1 MPSIQA
7 LDHTRARHHKP
18 RLRRPSTGPI
28 SLLVASIST
37 SWPDIYMFL
46 RWQLLT
52 RSLHVLL
59 TSLGGGTRVN
69 LPACILVDMTMFSFT
84 TPYCEAGE
92 QAGMKLEPCSR
103 NSNPN
108 QKFLYTLRVNFESRI
123 NSAGAPGAD
132 RVDEYA
138 ADGRSANRKMLRR
151 QTIPQMAPARVRA
164 APGRPARN
172 LVEAAQ
178 IAAKA
183 QKRGQGV
190 DR

>member
-1 MPSIQA
+1 
-7 LDHTRARHHKP
+7 
-18 RLRRPSTGPI
+18 
-28 SLLVASIST
+28 
-37 SWPDIYMFL
+37 
-46 RWQLLT
+46 
-52 RSLHVLL
+52 
-59 TSLGGGTRVN
+59 
-69 LPACILVDMTMFSFT
+69 
-84 TPYCEAGE
+84 
-92 QAGMKLEPCSR
+92 MKLEPCSR

-108 QKFLYTLRVNFESRI
+108 QKFLYTLRVNFEMRI

-183 QKRGQGV
+183 QKRGKGV
-190 DR
+190 DC